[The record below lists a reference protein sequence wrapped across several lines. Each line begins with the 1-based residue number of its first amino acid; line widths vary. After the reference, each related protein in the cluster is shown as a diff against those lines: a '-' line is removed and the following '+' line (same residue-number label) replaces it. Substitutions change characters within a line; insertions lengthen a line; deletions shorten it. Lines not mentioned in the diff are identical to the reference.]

1 MHPLFKRALLPLTL
15 LLLFTLTLG
24 AAVVAAQT
32 LDYNYLFVSTRAAGV
47 TEDDLAYELSLI
59 HI

>member
-47 TEDDLAYELSLI
+47 TEDDLAYEAAP
-59 HI
+59 